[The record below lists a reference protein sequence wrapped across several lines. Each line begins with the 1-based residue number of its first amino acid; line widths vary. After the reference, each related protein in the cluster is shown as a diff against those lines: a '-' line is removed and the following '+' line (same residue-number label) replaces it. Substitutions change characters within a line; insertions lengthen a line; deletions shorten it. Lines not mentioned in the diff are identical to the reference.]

1 MGIRGLIS
9 ARAEKAALA
18 VWRRGGILST
28 QPFERTAQLMDGSVM
43 RQACAEAATMERR
56 RGSSHPTTGWEI
68 RLGADARMS

>member
-18 VWRRGGILST
+18 VWQRDCILST

-43 RQACAEAATMERR
+43 RHGYELFCLEPVDSNRC
-56 RGSSHPTTGWEI
+56 SPI
-68 RLGADARMS
+68 DAR

>member
-43 RQACAEAATMERR
+43 RHTRDIGSGIGWSRLEGKPIGLE
-56 RGSSHPTTGWEI
+56 GSSTGL
-68 RLGADARMS
+68 RV